1 MSKNKAD
8 KALPDLVYDA
18 NEERWAYYQNIY
30 SSFKIEPKFL
40 YRNTNKTRLV
50 GRFTY
55 SYDNITDTI
64 KITHKIENEPQ
75 EMINENESQ
84 EMTIV
89 LSGDCFFNFSK
100 EKIEYFKI
108 NIKSMKEDTSKRL
121 DSFAAYHQSFE
132 NCVLMPVTGAMNN
145 IKGKAYF
152 LQDGTLAISGNG
164 RRPFN
169 AYDRP
174 DTLVYLLH
182 QFYSKKEEKLSLYDA
197 GLFFSSSIFRDSLN
211 GMNFSEYYNFMNS
224 FNSADDFCRVLFK
237 IDSDFTKRMIDSGKK
252 PIRKEE
258 DLLNYLNLAQDYW
271 NIRTQLA
278 KELGLPTSWHPI

>member
-18 NEERWAYYQNIY
+18 NEEQWANYIKIYPTFNINPQ
-30 SSFKIEPKFL
+30 KL
-40 YRNTNKTRLV
+40 YLDTSKTRLV
-50 GRFTY
+50 GRFKY
-55 SYDNITDTI
+55 SAGNITDTI
-64 KITHKIENEPQ
+64 SITH
-75 EMINENESQ
+75 INENESQ
-84 EMTIV
+84 DMTIV

-100 EKIEYFKI
+100 EKIDYFKI
-108 NIKSMKEDTSKRL
+108 NIKSMKEETSKRL
-121 DSFAAYHQSFE
+121 DSFAAYHHSNE

-145 IKGKAYF
+145 VKGKAYF
-152 LQDGTLAISGNG
+152 LKDGTLAISGNG

-174 DTLVYLLH
+174 DTLIYMLA

-224 FNSADDFCRVLFK
+224 FNSADDF
-237 IDSDFTKRMIDSGKK
+237 
-252 PIRKEE
+252 RKC
-258 DLLNYLNLAQDYW
+258 
-271 NIRTQLA
+271 
-278 KELGLPTSWHPI
+278 

>member
-1 MSKNKAD
+1 MIQLIMVITTMSKNKAD

-18 NEERWAYYQNIY
+18 NEEQWANYIKIYPTFNINPQ
-30 SSFKIEPKFL
+30 KL
-40 YRNTNKTRLV
+40 YLDTSKTRLV
-50 GRFTY
+50 GRFKY
-55 SYDNITDTI
+55 SAGNITDTI
-64 KITHKIENEPQ
+64 SITH
-75 EMINENESQ
+75 INENESQ
-84 EMTIV
+84 DMTIV

-100 EKIEYFKI
+100 EKIDYFKI
-108 NIKSMKEDTSKRL
+108 NIKSMKEETSKRL
-121 DSFAAYHQSFE
+121 DS
-132 NCVLMPVTGAMNN
+132 VTGAMNN
-145 IKGKAYF
+145 VKGKAYF
-152 LQDGTLAISGNG
+152 LKDGTLAISGNG

-174 DTLVYLLH
+174 DTLIYMLD

-252 PIRKEE
+252 PIKSEE

-271 NIRTQLA
+271 KIRKQQAMKLR
-278 KELGLPTSWHPI
+278 LPTSWHPI

>member
-1 MSKNKAD
+1 MIQLIMVIITMSKNKAD

-89 LSGDCFFNFSK
+89 LSGDCFFNFS
-100 EKIEYFKI
+100 EKKI
-108 NIKSMKEDTSKRL
+108 NLFIKTIKPKKEETLKLLKSC
-121 DSFAAYHQSFE
+121 AANYQSDE

-152 LQDGTLAISGNG
+152 LQNGTLAISGYG
-164 RRPFN
+164 PSPFN

-174 DTLVYLLH
+174 DTLFICYISFIVKRKRSYRYTMQVY
-182 QFYSKKEEKLSLYDA
+182 SLAAAYFVI
-197 GLFFSSSIFRDSLN
+197 L
-211 GMNFSEYYNFMNS
+211 
-224 FNSADDFCRVLFK
+224 
-237 IDSDFTKRMIDSGKK
+237 
-252 PIRKEE
+252 
-258 DLLNYLNLAQDYW
+258 
-271 NIRTQLA
+271 
-278 KELGLPTSWHPI
+278 